1 MMFMFQSSKSHI
13 GNLVLTSL
21 KSCLYDFSYS
31 CCGLNSIRV
40 LSFYSSGK
48 NHMQL
53 GKRVFFKLQSQV
65 LPTCRSKMNCMA
77 MATHSKWS
85 SI

>member
-1 MMFMFQSSKSHI
+1 MFMFQSSKSHI

-21 KSCLYDFSYS
+21 KSCLYDYNFS
-31 CCGLNSIRV
+31 CDLNSIRV
-40 LSFYSSGK
+40 LSFHSSGK

-53 GKRVFFKLQSQV
+53 GKGVFFKLQSQV

-77 MATHSKWS
+77 MATHSKSS